1 MNRRLALLFL
11 LVLGSLSLSAN
22 QQIEPDRRYQAV
34 FVMDKPQDLA
44 DNLWQEFASASREIR
59 IPGVQYTHQGNQ
71 LYMTKAETIGRYI
84 SKTLQETVPI
94 HASRIGGRWQL
105 REAKLLPPTPG
116 EEAAENIKRIK
127 AEQEKEKA
135 MQKLADEN
143 DPRRTLD
150 AKGKPIY
157 NAGSPEAE
165 AQLRESAKEQDKSA
179 AKFKQYNKWST
190 NGPVTGEG
198 LTGKPVNN
206 TGAFDEDEPA
216 ARPAPAP
223 TSKFAKPQPQQGT
236 KKDDTLFKNQNQNQ
250 NSAGQFRAPDNFIAI
265 WAHPQDPGAAK
276 EDDRL
281 VLVELTG
288 SPKPVGLTLWQAKD
302 RGYVPKNFK
311 YSSLRVFPQ

>member
-1 MNRRLALLFL
+1 MNRRLALL
-11 LVLGSLSLSAN
+11 LGLALAALAPLAGTT
-22 QQIEPDRRYQAV
+22 IEPDSYYRAV
-34 FVMDKPQDLA
+34 VACDRPANSPEAGWQNFAANVRNA
-44 DNLWQEFASASREIR
+44 DNGAGLMRIEGNTLLLNFARIRGSELTQTLGKNFQGLVPRLASAEKLGPSQAELDKAKRE
-59 IPGVQYTHQGNQ
+59 Q
-71 LYMTKAETIGRYI
+71 
-84 SKTLQETVPI
+84 
-94 HASRIGGRWQL
+94 
-105 REAKLLPPTPG
+105 
-116 EEAAENIKRIK
+116 EAAR
-127 AEQEKEKA
+127 
-135 MQKLADEN
+135 QKLADEN

-165 AQLRESAKEQDKSA
+165 AQLRESAREQDKSA